1 MPLTCKETTKSK
13 EARRTDASE
22 GIKTLLGH
30 SSQLHRPGPAVPSQH
45 RAGSGLISG
54 QNQDHSLSP
63 QEEDTP
69 PLVTEIPPQPKHTTL
84 SSA

>member
-1 MPLTCKETTKSK
+1 MPLTCKETRKSK

-84 SSA
+84 SST